1 MPWKSYFMKEENF
14 ISKKKIFGATV
25 MVVIAILLS
34 KISGLARDQIMAGYF
49 GLNYDVDAFTWAY
62 YIPNLFRILFAESLI
77 VAAFIPI
84 YSLYIKK
91 KKDIEAKIF
100 VSTVTNIM
108 LIGFIIISA
117 VIFILS
123 PQIGMLLS
131 GISGNKMDMVK
142 FVMMNRIMIFS
153 LVMLSI
159 SGLAAGILNSHN
171 IFTVP
176 SLAPFVLNIVT
187 IIFVTFLFSDLG
199 IYSMAIGVMAGSLLH
214 MAIHFPQLKVSK
226 LRYRPIIDLR
236 HEGVREIFSLMVP
249 ILLSLGA
256 VQLNNSIDNFFAL
269 SLGAG
274 NTTALTLSWR
284 VANLPLGVF
293 SVAIITVLYPLISR
307 QAAGNDIKAVKESF
321 SLGIREIGY
330 MMIPAAAGLI
340 ILSYPIIKVL
350 FEHYNFGP
358 DDTAK
363 VSSILIFH
371 SLGLVFFGLLMILNR
386 IFYAFK
392 NVKTPLKVAAVSIL
406 VNLLLDW
413 ILIRYMDIGGLA
425 LSTTLV
431 ALFNVVVL
439 LIILRKKVGNI
450 GGRRILN
457 SYWKIFLSALIM
469 SGAIYAVWKY
479 TSVYAYKSLAGLIV
493 VMIGIIILGAS
504 IYIGMT
510 ILLKMDEVRF
520 VMNMLG
526 GLKNR
531 FSRNGKDD
539 NR

>member
-1 MPWKSYFMKEENF
+1 MNEDRH

-25 MVVIAILLS
+25 MVVIVILLS

-62 YIPNLFRILFAESLI
+62 YIPNLFRVLFAESLI

-84 YSLYIKK
+84 YSLYVKK
-91 KKDIEAKIF
+91 KKDLEAKIF
-100 VSTVTNIM
+100 VNSITNII

-117 VIFILS
+117 IMFVLS
-123 PQIGMLLS
+123 PRIGMLLS

-153 LVMLSI
+153 LVTLSI

-187 IIFVTFLFSDLG
+187 IIFVALLFSDLG

-214 MAIHFPQLKVSK
+214 MAIHFPQLKISK
-226 LRYRPIIDLR
+226 LRYRPIIDFK
-236 HEGVREIFSLMVP
+236 HEGVKEIFSLMLP

-330 MMIPAAAGLI
+330 MMVPAAAGLV

-358 DDTAK
+358 ADTAK

-392 NVKTPLKVAAVSIL
+392 NVKTPLKVAAVSI
-406 VNLLLDW
+406 VINLLLDW
-413 ILIRYMDIGGLA
+413 VLIRFMDVGGLA

-439 LIILRKKVGNI
+439 LVLLRKKVGNL
-450 GGRRILN
+450 GAKRIIN
-457 SYWKIFLSALIM
+457 SYWKILLSALIM
-469 SGAIYAVWKY
+469 SGVIYIVWKY
-479 TSVYAYKSLAGLIV
+479 TLVYAYRSLTWLIAIMV
-493 VMIGIIILGAS
+493 GIIILGTA

-510 ILLKMDEVRF
+510 IILRMDEVKF
-520 VMNMLG
+520 VMNL
-526 GLKNR
+526 LKGPKSR
-531 FSRNGKDD
+531 SGRNGGDD
-539 NR
+539 DR

>member
-1 MPWKSYFMKEENF
+1 
-14 ISKKKIFGATV
+14 

-34 KISGLARDQIMAGYF
+34 KISGLVRDQIMAGYF
-49 GLNYDVDAFTWAY
+49 GLNYDVDAFIWAR
-62 YIPNLFRILFAESLI
+62 YIPNLFRILFAESLV

-91 KKDIEAKIF
+91 KKDIEARIF
-100 VSTVTNIM
+100 VSSVTNIM
-108 LIGFIIISA
+108 LIGFIVISA
-117 VIFILS
+117 AIFILS
-123 PQIGMLLS
+123 PRIGILLS
-131 GISGNKMDMVK
+131 GISGNKMDIAK
-142 FVMMNRIMIFS
+142 FVVMNRIMIFS
-153 LVMLSI
+153 LVTLSI

-187 IIFVTFLFSDLG
+187 IIFVTLLFSDLG

-214 MAIHFPQLKVSK
+214 MAIHFPQLRISK
-226 LRYRPIIDLR
+226 LRYRPVIDFK
-236 HEGVREIFSLMVP
+236 HKGVREIFSLMLP

-256 VQLNNSIDNFFAL
+256 VHLNNSIDNFFAL
-269 SLGAG
+269 NLGGG
-274 NTTALTLSWR
+274 NTTALTLSWS

-293 SVAIITVLYPLISR
+293 TVAIITVLYPLISR
-307 QAAGNDIKAVKESF
+307 QAAENDIKAVKESF

-330 MMIPAAAGLI
+330 MMVPAAAGLI
-340 ILSYPIIKVL
+340 MLSYPIIKVL

-363 VSSILIFH
+363 VSTILIFH

-392 NVKTPLKVAAVSIL
+392 NVKTPLKVAAVSIF

-425 LSTTLV
+425 LSSTLV
-431 ALFNVVVL
+431 AFFNVVVL
-439 LIILRKKVGNI
+439 LIILRKKVGNL
-450 GGRRILN
+450 GAKRIIN
-457 SYWKIFLSALIM
+457 SYWKILLSALIM
-469 SGAIYAVWKY
+469 SGAIYIVWKY
-479 TSVYAYKSLAGLIV
+479 ISVYAYRSLAWLIAI
-493 VMIGIIILGAS
+493 MAGTIILGVA

-510 ILLKMDEVRF
+510 ILLRMDEVKF
-520 VMNMLG
+520 VMNLLKG
-526 GLKNR
+526 PKNR
-531 FSRNGKDD
+531 SGRNGGDD
-539 NR
+539 DR